1 MIIHQ
6 IILWQNKYCA
16 DVLKYSGF
24 AFLTPVASL
33 VFNLITDI
41 SFTFDPNQ
49 LGRYV
54 VAGLFFILGLKFILQ
69 GLSILQKGVID
80 ETRKS

>member
-1 MIIHQ
+1 
-6 IILWQNKYCA
+6 L
-16 DVLKYSGF
+16 VLS
-24 AFLTPVASL
+24 LT
-33 VFNLITDI
+33 TDF

-49 LGRYV
+49 LERYV

-80 ETRKS
+80 ESAKS

>member
-1 MIIHQ
+1 MGNLIEPY
-6 IILWQNKYCA
+6 KYCA

-33 VFNLITDI
+33 VLSLTTDF

-49 LGRYV
+49 LERYV

-80 ETRKS
+80 ESAKS

>member
-1 MIIHQ
+1 MVNLIEPY
-6 IILWQNKYCA
+6 KYCA
-16 DVLKYSGF
+16 DVLKYFGF

-33 VFNLITDI
+33 VFDLTTDI

-54 VAGLFFILGLKFILQ
+54 VAGLFFILGLKCILQ
-69 GLSILQKGVID
+69 GLAVLQKGVID
-80 ETRKS
+80 ESRKS

>member
-1 MIIHQ
+1 M
-6 IILWQNKYCA
+6 KYF
-16 DVLKYSGF
+16 GF

-33 VFNLITDI
+33 VFDLITDI

-69 GLSILQKGVID
+69 GLSILQKGVIN
-80 ETRKS
+80 EARKS